1 MLNTNGERVGLL
13 LPPRLLR
20 VPDKLSG
27 EPGAQIAAAECCR
40 AILNHPSAAEV
51 CLFAPDGE
59 TKGFQNDLD
68 YLAETQEGFNTRV
81 RVEPLASLQ
90 QTLCSGRFH
99 ALHSF
104 GGSLDSLAYARSTT
118 PQMFPITCMQYGF
131 SFPGQL
137 ADLVMRML
145 LVPTQRCD
153 SLICATEIAKTA
165 TLKILARLQ
174 EELGKRYQAAP
185 SSQFQINV
193 IPHGVLVDVF
203 KPRDRQEMRRQLELP
218 LRPTTILYTGRI
230 DPFSKS
236 DLIPLIMAFQRVVAK
251 HGDKVFLV
259 LAGPIWERYKGKL
272 DSALEEYGLSGHVI
286 VRSNIPRGSV
296 PLYYSAADIF
306 VSLSDTLQENF
317 GLTPVEAM
325 ASGLP
330 VVVSDWAGYK
340 ETVIHDKTGFKVPT
354 VWADCNED
362 LWPLSPFCDWTID
375 HFYVGQTIAID
386 VDATAN
392 YLDALVSNEALR
404 LEMGANARRHV
415 QDNFTWERCAG
426 MFWDLWRELARTA
439 PHPSASPPSEF
450 LRPRYFHD
458 FGGFATACVD
468 GAAKVEVTP
477 RGLRVCAGKEKL
489 IMVDEPRQL
498 LQEAL
503 VRKIL
508 RFARFVRSVRLSIAM
523 QDLEMM
529 FARKRRA
536 TPAVVRR
543 HIMWMMK
550 YNLLRVQN
558 KA

>member
-1 MLNTNGERVGLL
+1 MLNTNDERVGLM

-20 VPDKLSG
+20 GPDKLSG

-40 AILNHPSAAEV
+40 AIINHASAAQV

-68 YLAETQEGFNTRV
+68 FLAETQERFNPRIQI
-81 RVEPLASLQ
+81 EPLASLQ
-90 QTLCSGRFH
+90 QALCSGRFS

-104 GGSLDSLAYARSTT
+104 GGSLDGLAYARSTT
-118 PQMFPITCMQYGF
+118 RQMFPITCMQYGF

-145 LVPTQRCD
+145 LVPTQEFD
-153 SLICATEIAKTA
+153 SLICATQIAKNA
-165 TLKILARLQ
+165 TLNIIARLQ
-174 EELGKRYQAAP
+174 EELERRYQVAP

-193 IPHGVLVDVF
+193 IPHGVSVDVF
-203 KPRDRQEMRRQLELP
+203 KPRDRQEMRYQLELP
-218 LRPTTILYTGRI
+218 LHPTIILYTGRI

-236 DLIPLIMAFQRVVAK
+236 DLIPLLMAFQKIVSK

-259 LAGPIWERYKGKL
+259 LAGPIWERYKSKL
-272 DSALEEYGLSGHVI
+272 DSALEEYGLSGHV
-286 VRSNIPRGSV
+286 VMRSNIPRGSV

-354 VWADCNED
+354 VWADCNDD
-362 LWPLSPFCDWTID
+362 LWPLSPFCDWTVD
-375 HFYVGQTIAID
+375 HFYVGQSIAID
-386 VDATAN
+386 VEATAN
-392 YLDALVSNEALR
+392 HLDVLVSNEALR
-404 LEMGANARRHV
+404 LEMGANARQHV
-415 QDNFTWERCAG
+415 LDNFTWERCAG
-426 MFWDLWRELARTA
+426 MFWSLWRELAEMPA
-439 PHPSASPPSEF
+439 PQPPSPPSEF
-450 LRPRYFHD
+450 LRPRYFQD
-458 FGGFATACVD
+458 FGGFVTGCAEGTA
-468 GAAKVEVTP
+468 KLEVTA

-489 IMVDEPRQL
+489 IMVDEPRRL
-498 LQEAL
+498 LQEPL

-508 RFARFVRSVRLSIAM
+508 RFARFVRSVRFPIAM
-523 QDLEMM
+523 QDLETM
-529 FARKRRA
+529 FAQKHRT

-550 YNLLRVQN
+550 YDLLRVQH
-558 KA
+558 K